1 MCPVCDGETM
11 PSFDWCN
18 QKMCHPWARS
28 DNIVTERM
36 DERKQINQ
44 LNTERN
50 NNLSFKQNEENFLE
64 KTTKQKTI
72 SHKK

>member
-1 MCPVCDGETM
+1 
-11 PSFDWCN
+11 
-18 QKMCHPWARS
+18 
-28 DNIVTERM
+28 M